1 MKIDIEDGD
10 IDIVVDGQQ
19 ILHIGQVSD
28 SNTVN
33 LFLYP
38 EGNLIESLMHEK
50 DSTCKCTHE
59 ILVERKDAVWYE
71 ENINALKGDD

>member
-10 IDIVVDGQQ
+10 IDILVDGQQ

-28 SNTVN
+28 SDVVN

-38 EGNLIESLMHEK
+38 
-50 DSTCKCTHE
+50 
-59 ILVERKDAVWYE
+59 
-71 ENINALKGDD
+71 